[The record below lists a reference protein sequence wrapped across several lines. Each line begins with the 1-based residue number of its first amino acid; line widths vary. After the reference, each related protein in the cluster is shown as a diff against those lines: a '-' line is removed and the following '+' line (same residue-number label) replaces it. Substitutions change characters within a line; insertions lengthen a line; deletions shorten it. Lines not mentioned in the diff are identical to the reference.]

1 MPILANMKTSHALA
15 RAFEGLPAKVRQ
27 TNRPDC
33 VAITLGRSRYEF
45 RLKSAGEGWPS
56 DVQRVLSNERAPW
69 PRDEVVIARHFSP
82 GAIRLLRS
90 RNANWIDAAGNVYI
104 YAPPAL
110 LIDRS
115 APPSASP
122 AGSRFSWHP
131 SSIDI
136 AEELLST
143 PRERI
148 RVIELARDSG
158 WSPPQVAS
166 VLHGFDEMG
175 WTRRH
180 GAAGGPSVWRELI
193 NPGSMLEAWSAYLA
207 TQKFPVRAAHALMR
221 DPTGYLT
228 ERIAPALNANN
239 TEWAATTWV
248 AANLLAPYSALLP
261 SLHLYVPDEFLLSR
275 SLETAIE
282 ASGLREVESG
292 ANVEFRGADARVFK
306 HLQMK
311 QIPIVSSPR
320 VYADL
325 LALRGRAEDAAKYLR
340 ETVLGY

>member
-1 MPILANMKTSHALA
+1 MPILANMKTSHSLA

-27 TNRPDC
+27 TNRADR
-33 VAITLGRSRYEF
+33 VTITLGGSRYEF
-45 RLKSAGEGWPS
+45 HLRSAGEGWPS
-56 DVQRVLSNERAPW
+56 DVQQVLSSGRAPW
-69 PRDEVVIARHFSP
+69 PRDVVVIARHFSP

-90 RNANWIDAAGNVYI
+90 RNANWVDAAGNVHI
-104 YAPPAL
+104 YALPAL

-115 APPSASP
+115 APPSASL
-122 AGSRFSWHP
+122 AGFRFSWHP

-143 PRERI
+143 HRERI
-148 RVIELARDSG
+148 RVTELARDSG

-180 GAAGGPSVWRELI
+180 GAGGGPSVWRELI
-193 NPGSMLEAWSAYLA
+193 NPASMLEAWSAHLA
-207 TQKFPVRAAHALMR
+207 TQKFPVHSAHALMR
-221 DPTGYLT
+221 DPTVHLT
-228 ERIAPALNANN
+228 ERIAPALIANN
-239 TEWAATTWV
+239 TKWAATTWV
-248 AANLLAPYSALLP
+248 AANLLAPYSTLLP
-261 SLHLYVPDEFLLSR
+261 SLHLYVPNEFLLSR
-275 SLETAIE
+275 SLETATE

-311 QIPIVSSPR
+311 RVPLVSSPR

-325 LALRGRAEDAAKYLR
+325 LALRGRAEDAAKHLR